1 MFFKGIIASLL
12 ILAGGNLLPVL
23 AEKSTLLPIRLDLM
37 PNKCVALRKGR
48 KCFARINVS
57 WRAHVSGNYCLRRQA
72 DKLVI
77 SCWKNQIEGDFLYI
91 FRAQNKE
98 ILELVF
104 ENSDNVIIT
113 APIKV
118 SWVYKSKKR
127 KGRWRVF

>member
-1 MFFKGIIASLL
+1 MYFKGIITSLL
-12 ILAGGNLLPVL
+12 IYFTGFATYTL
-23 AEKSTLLPIRLDLM
+23 AEKSTLLPISLDLL

-48 KCFARINVS
+48 ECFAKINVR
-57 WRAHVSGNYCLRRQA
+57 WHAQVSGNYCLRRQA
-72 DKLVI
+72 DKLI
-77 SCWKNQIEGDFLYI
+77 INCWKNQMQGDFSYI
-91 FRAQNKE
+91 FRSQNAE
-98 ILELVF
+98 ILELIF